1 MGRRCN
7 LQGNIHSCSPWC
19 CECNHTFHAPC
30 RRCLYALP
38 SPEGSVL
45 RGRNTNKTLEQS
57 YRKWNSNIFP
67 AMLNIDVVGVFA
79 LRLISNTYFDV
90 ESVRLEILIA
100 QSVKFCQVNPQI
112 GRL

>member
-1 MGRRCN
+1 
-7 LQGNIHSCSPWC
+7 
-19 CECNHTFHAPC
+19 
-30 RRCLYALP
+30 
-38 SPEGSVL
+38 
-45 RGRNTNKTLEQS
+45 
-57 YRKWNSNIFP
+57 
-67 AMLNIDVVGVFA
+67 MLNIDVVGVFA